1 MDDDVINQDL
11 DHLSLNDEVIRNQIN
26 LNLNNNNYNEQS
38 ISRLINEEDEENEE
52 EEIEEDKL
60 TDLIV
65 TSLPIDLFTN
75 EHLKKDFETLFKK
88 YDENEEVSFV
98 YFRILKRCTV
108 KYLNESSALN
118 ARYEL
123 DNQLFLGEPIRLFFS
138 QVHSS
143 LNYSRQFLNS
153 LFFEAY

>member
-1 MDDDVINQDL
+1 MDDDDLDLINQDL
-11 DHLSLNDEVIRNQIN
+11 DHLSLNDQVIRNQIN

-38 ISRLINEEDEENEE
+38 ITRLINEEEEGVEE
-52 EEIEEDKL
+52 EEEHKL

-65 TSLPIDLFTN
+65 TSLPNDLFTN
-75 EHLKKDFETLFKK
+75 EHLKKDFENMFKK
-88 YDENEEVSFV
+88 YALECEENVSFF

-123 DNQLFLGEPIRLFFS
+123 DNQLFLNEPIRLFFS
-138 QVHSS
+138 QVS
-143 LNYSRQFLNS
+143 
-153 LFFEAY
+153 